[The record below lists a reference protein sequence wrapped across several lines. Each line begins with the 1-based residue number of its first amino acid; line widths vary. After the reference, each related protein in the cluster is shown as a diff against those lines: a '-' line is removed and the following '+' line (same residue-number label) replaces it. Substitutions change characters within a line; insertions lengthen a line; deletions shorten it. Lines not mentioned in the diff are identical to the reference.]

1 MRVAPFVLLVA
12 LVLAGCGRQD
22 EGGISGGGKVLGR
35 TITVYSLMPDPVGR
49 NRDFVD
55 GEKLALADAGG
66 RAGSL
71 LVNFNSLDL
80 GTDESDEAEAVR
92 RAVTDPQIIAA
103 VVECDSG
110 DGAAVQ
116 CGGGVAGRA
125 GWGLRVGADPNATPL
140 GRPTVGRPATAR
152 CRPTSTRA
160 SASAFGRAPGAGAE
174 DGYRAM
180 AGVLR
185 AIATPLPGMTGR
197 LSSTRTVARLRAR
210 AGTGLATCA
219 DRQ

>member
-1 MRVAPFVLLVA
+1 MRVAPFVLVVA
-12 LVLAGCGRQD
+12 LVLAGCGQPD

-80 GTDESDEAEAVR
+80 GTDDADEAEAVR

-103 VVECDSG
+103 VVNATPVTVPLLNAAGVLQVAPGG
-110 DGAAVQ
+110 DF
-116 CGGGVAGRA
+116 
-125 GWGLRVGADPNATPL
+125 GLASDPNAQPL
-140 GRPTVGRPATAR
+140 GRPTLGRLQGSTPPDFDAR
-152 CRPTSTRA
+152 FQE
-160 SASAFGRAPGAGAE
+160 AFGRAPGEGAA

-185 AIATPLPGMTGR
+185 AIDDA
-197 LSSTRTVARLRAR
+197 A
-210 AGTGLATCA
+210 AGN
-219 DRQ
+219 DRQAVVDAYL

>member
-12 LVLAGCGRQD
+12 LVLAGCGAD

-55 GEKLALADAGG
+55 GQKLALADAGG

-80 GTDESDEAEAVR
+80 GTDDSEEAEAVR

-103 VVECDSG
+103 VVNATPVTVPLLNAAGMLQVAPGG
-110 DGAAVQ
+110 DL
-116 CGGGVAGRA
+116 
-125 GWGLRVGADPNATPL
+125 GLASDPNAQPL
-140 GRPTVGRPATAR
+140 GRPTVVRPVGSVPPDFDSR
-152 CRPTSTRA
+152 FRE
-160 SASAFGRAPGAGAE
+160 AFGRAPGSGAS

-185 AIATPLPGMTGR
+185 AIDAAAAGNDR
-197 LSSTRTVARLRAR
+197 QAVSTRICRGEARRPG
-210 AGTGLATCA
+210 AGQASATLYGFA
-219 DRQ
+219 